1 MAPAGG
7 HGPRNQPA
15 SQPQPDDDFARRLD
29 DGKLLDR
36 IVEETMH
43 AEVDRSS
50 DADDLLLLRDVAARF
65 PRAPFELDPVCVEM
79 VCALVGPHYR
89 PLLESEEA
97 WLAMMHAVAQT
108 LFDDPNAHRRLESL
122 WRRLNEAA

>member
-7 HGPRNQPA
+7 HESRNQPA
-15 SQPQPDDDFARRLD
+15 QPRPADEFARRLD

-36 IVEETMH
+36 IVEQTLQ
-43 AEVDRSS
+43 AEAERDR
-50 DADDLLLLRDVAARF
+50 DAEDLRLLRQVADRF
-65 PRAPFELDPVCVEM
+65 PQAPFELQPVCVEM

-108 LFDDPNAHRRLESL
+108 LFDDPSARRRLESL
-122 WRRLNEAA
+122 WRRVNDAV

>member
-7 HGPRNQPA
+7 QEPKNQPA
-15 SQPQPDDDFARRLD
+15 RPEPADEFARRLD

-36 IVEETMH
+36 IVEETMQ
-43 AEVDRSS
+43 ADVDPAS
-50 DADDLLLLRDVAARF
+50 DAEDLRLLRQVADRF
-65 PRAPFELDPVCVEM
+65 PQAPFELQPVCVEM

-108 LFDDPNAHRRLESL
+108 LFDDPNARRRLESL

>member
-7 HGPRNQPA
+7 HESRNQP
-15 SQPQPDDDFARRLD
+15 QPQSVDEFARRLD

-36 IVEETMH
+36 IVEQTMH
-43 AEVDRSS
+43 AEIDRDS
-50 DADDLLLLRDVAARF
+50 DAEDLRLLKQVAARF
-65 PRAPFELDPVCVEM
+65 PQAPFELQPVGVEM
-79 VCALVGPHYR
+79 VCALVGPQYR

-108 LFDDPNAHRRLESL
+108 LFDDPNARRRLESL